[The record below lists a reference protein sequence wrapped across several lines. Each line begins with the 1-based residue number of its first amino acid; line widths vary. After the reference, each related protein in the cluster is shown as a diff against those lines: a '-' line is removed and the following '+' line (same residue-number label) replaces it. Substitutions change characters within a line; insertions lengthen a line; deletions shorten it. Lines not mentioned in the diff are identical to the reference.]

1 MNERIL
7 KLAKQSGMRSP
18 DLFKLTVSH
27 MSTDTLEKFAELIVA
42 EAFRAGILYSAKK
55 YAAVGDDRFTGN
67 DVSMFLEMEADELLD
82 DEIKEHFGVE
92 E

>member
-27 MSTDTLEKFAELIVA
+27 MSTDTLEKFAELIMQECADVVYDRSGHA
-42 EAFRAGILYSAKK
+42 TPQDLY
-55 YAAVGDDRFTGN
+55 
-67 DVSMFLEMEADELLD
+67 
-82 DEIKEHFGVE
+82 EHFGVE